1 MLWHVFRVVLTHLL
15 TKAGISDSQKYEAQV
30 YYNRQ
35 YRRPV
40 PPAGPLRRLAEM
52 PKKKAAGPAFKADV
66 EVLGFVL
73 VLALVLSWLYLFLYV
88 WIVQRFE
95 GIAGALRSFWK

>member
-1 MLWHVFRVVLTHLL
+1 
-15 TKAGISDSQKYEAQV
+15 
-30 YYNRQ
+30 
-35 YRRPV
+35 
-40 PPAGPLRRLAEM
+40 M

-73 VLALVLSWLYLFLYV
+73 VLALVLSLLYLFLYV

>member
-1 MLWHVFRVVLTHLL
+1 L
-15 TKAGISDSQKYEAQV
+15 
-30 YYNRQ
+30 
-35 YRRPV
+35 RPV
-40 PPAGPLRRLAEM
+40 PPAARYRRSRLAEM

-73 VLALVLSWLYLFLYV
+73 VLALVLSLLYLFLYV

>member
-15 TKAGISDSQKYEAQV
+15 TKAGISDSQKYV
-30 YYNRQ
+30 RSNRL
-35 YRRPV
+35 YCGPFPP
-40 PPAGPLRRLAEM
+40 PPADDM

-73 VLALVLSWLYLFLYV
+73 VLALVLSLLYLFLYV

>member
-1 MLWHVFRVVLTHLL
+1 M
-15 TKAGISDSQKYEAQV
+15 
-30 YYNRQ
+30 
-35 YRRPV
+35 RPV
-40 PPAGPLRRLAEM
+40 PPAARYRRSRLAEM

-73 VLALVLSWLYLFLYV
+73 VLALVLLLLYLFLYV